1 MVTETGWYGWP
12 VEYMSMPSCCE
23 IFVEPV
29 PIRPKQLD
37 GQRAVCRS
45 LQSHAP
51 SCTDRLCSC
60 SSGERTRARERE
72 GEGGTQE
79 TFVFGALEKM
89 RGVFLFGQTDG
100 ELGQSGK
107 IARRSPS
114 WAGTLRGNCLCF
126 IFHCG
131 VAQTVRGCAGRAKAR
146 FPLAKWGEAL
156 CYHTPLSC
164 VFGPRAGLTRRYAPH
179 VVSSFF
185 RKQ

>member
-1 MVTETGWYGWP
+1 
-12 VEYMSMPSCCE
+12 MPSCCE

-60 SSGERTRARERE
+60 SSEERTRVRERE

-79 TFVFGALEKM
+79 TFDFGALEKI
-89 RGVFLFGQTDG
+89 RGVSLFGQTDG

-107 IARRSPS
+107 TARRSPS

-126 IFHCG
+126 IFRS
-131 VAQTVRGCAGRAKAR
+131 ADRARLRGE
-146 FPLAKWGEAL
+146 GEGS
-156 CYHTPLSC
+156 LSSC
-164 VFGPRAGLTRRYAPH
+164 
-179 VVSSFF
+179 
-185 RKQ
+185 